1 MFNIGQRVA
10 LLWGEVDM
18 VATVMGGRNQ
28 KAEYIVQGV
37 PFFFAAFSM
46 GTPEE
51 VAWRLFVVL
60 VL

>member
-1 MFNIGQRVA
+1 
-10 LLWGEVDM
+10 M